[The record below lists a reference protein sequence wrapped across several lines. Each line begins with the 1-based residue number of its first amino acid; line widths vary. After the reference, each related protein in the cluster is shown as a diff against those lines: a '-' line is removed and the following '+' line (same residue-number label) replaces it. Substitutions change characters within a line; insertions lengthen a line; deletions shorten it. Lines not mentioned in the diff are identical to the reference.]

1 MQRKKGET
9 YRVATGDAEKKSS
22 NQVLNKYF
30 KGYKILRKF
39 DGIRELSIL
48 FRDENGKKWELL
60 STADPYFQTVE
71 DFVIIEA

>member
-1 MQRKKGET
+1 M
-9 YRVATGDAEKKSS
+9 
-22 NQVLNKYF
+22 NKYF